1 MAFEQR
7 DNSGSVFVN
16 DRKTEDHHADRTGKA
31 MIDGKM
37 YFVDGF
43 LKKTSDGKP
52 FLALRFKAMAKVGE
66 AGPKPEMEDL
76 CRSSGRLVG
85 VGLAGCCRGIS
96 RRTRQQGQH
105 RPDRAREAA
114 AVAPTAR

>member
-1 MAFEQR
+1 MAYEQR

-16 DRKTEDHHADRTGKA
+16 DRKTEEHHADRSGKA

-52 FLALRFKAMAKVGE
+52 FLALRFKPMTAK
-66 AGPKPEMEDL
+66 
-76 CRSSGRLVG
+76 
-85 VGLAGCCRGIS
+85 
-96 RRTRQQGQH
+96 
-105 RPDRAREAA
+105 AA
-114 AVAPTAR
+114 AESAPF

>member
-66 AGPKPEMEDL
+66 AGPKPEMED
-76 CRSSGRLVG
+76 SV
-85 VGLAGCCRGIS
+85 
-96 RRTRQQGQH
+96 
-105 RPDRAREAA
+105 PF
-114 AVAPTAR
+114 